1 MRKTEQE
8 RDKTEETQ
16 STREEPKSSGNNYER
31 RRRSPPISR
40 SGRKIK
46 GRGFRV
52 SHQI

>member
-1 MRKTEQE
+1 MRKTEEE
-8 RDKTEETQ
+8 RDKEVGETQ
-16 STREEPKSSGNNYER
+16 TTREEPKSSGNNYER

-52 SHQI
+52 SH